1 MEEIM
6 KKKNSAVIIGIASVW
21 FGAHCGPGVASGN
34 QIATFYSKYSILGIF
49 TGLIA
54 MIALG
59 LCIFYSIEYARLTKS
74 YDFKSFANKFYAP
87 YEKFFANF
95 FEVTYA
101 ATVLMV
107 LGSCI
112 ATGAAALNQQFGL
125 PMWIGQ
131 ASLALITILLT
142 IFGADLVRKSSSAMT
157 IIIMI
162 SLGVMIVV
170 AIATNSTT
178 IAEHFAQKNV
188 PEFMPKAAEVSP
200 LMAIWSA
207 ILYAGFQSAG
217 NIANAVSVS
226 EGLESRE
233 DSRKAAIYGIL
244 INAILI
250 IAVALMLF
258 AYPDVL
264 NEFFNPNRPGGS
276 FIPNLIV
283 AKRLG
288 SPIYSYL
295 YLIALLLAIITT
307 LVSFAYAVAARYGK
321 LLPIKAGVKRD
332 LVAVI
337 IMLVLCTIVSFVGLD
352 AIVSKGFKYLAYA
365 CIAVV
370 IIPTI
375 LIGHKK
381 ITNFKEVDEK
391 Q

>member
-1 MEEIM
+1 M